1 MSHITY
7 GAPAS
12 VGFPSRR
19 FLGYRPRPRAAKLG
33 AGRKGNHEHA
43 LFGVGHIMDAMPQE
57 LDWDQL
63 LNSLEVNQE
72 LVNQVLESPEIL
84 PELDA
89 PPEPQ
94 GLTLADALAPGSAA
108 SFIALLRG
116 GCEIPDA
123 QRPALIRVL
132 EEYQAIT
139 ASNSPAAAQTGNVR
153 LIQDGIIIPDPALGD
168 DGKSSFPH
176 IVELNGAQSAHDEAC
191 EWQQYKTKTTH
202 ITVRLQ
208 DEQGAPP
215 PRPLVAPM

>member
-1 MSHITY
+1 
-7 GAPAS
+7 
-12 VGFPSRR
+12 
-19 FLGYRPRPRAAKLG
+19 
-33 AGRKGNHEHA
+33 
-43 LFGVGHIMDAMPQE
+43 MDASSQE

-72 LVNQVLESPEIL
+72 LVNQVLDSPEIL

-168 DGKSSFPH
+168 NGKSSFPH

-208 DEQGAPP
+208 DAQGAPP

>member
-1 MSHITY
+1 
-7 GAPAS
+7 
-12 VGFPSRR
+12 
-19 FLGYRPRPRAAKLG
+19 
-33 AGRKGNHEHA
+33 
-43 LFGVGHIMDAMPQE
+43 MDASSQE

-72 LVNQVLESPEIL
+72 LVNQVLDSPEIL

-116 GCEIPDA
+116 GREIPDA

-168 DGKSSFPH
+168 NGKSSFPH

-208 DEQGAPP
+208 DAQGAPP

>member
-1 MSHITY
+1 MSHISY

-12 VGFPSRR
+12 LRR
-19 FLGYRPRPRAAKLG
+19 FLGYRPRLAPRNSARQRG
-33 AGRKGNHEHA
+33 SEGNHEHA
-43 LFGVGHIMDAMPQE
+43 LFGVGHIMDAVAQE

-63 LNSLEVNQE
+63 LNSLDAQE
-72 LVNQVLESPEIL
+72 LHNQVLDSPEIL

-116 GCEIPDA
+116 GREIPDA

-139 ASNSPAAAQTGNVR
+139 ASNRPAAIQTGNVR
-153 LIQDGIIIPDPALGD
+153 LIQDGVIIPNPALGD

-191 EWQQYKTKTTH
+191 EWQQYKTKQTH
-202 ITVRLQ
+202 ITVQLQ
-208 DEQGAPP
+208 DKQGAPP

>member
-1 MSHITY
+1 
-7 GAPAS
+7 
-12 VGFPSRR
+12 
-19 FLGYRPRPRAAKLG
+19 
-33 AGRKGNHEHA
+33 
-43 LFGVGHIMDAMPQE
+43 MDAMPQE

-153 LIQDGIIIPDPALGD
+153 LIQDGIIIPDPALPGD
-168 DGKSSFPH
+168 DGKSHFPH
-176 IVELNGAQSAHDEAC
+176 LVDFNGAQSAEDEAC
-191 EWQQYKTKTTH
+191 QWQQYKSRMTV
-202 ITVRLQ
+202 ITVELR
-208 DEQGAPP
+208 DAQGAPP
-215 PRPLVAPM
+215 PRSCPM